1 MAPRRIRPTRPL
13 APHGLPGHLV
23 GFVEAL
29 RGVGISVGPSET
41 VDAGRVMATLGLSDR
56 EVLREGIAC
65 AVLRRPD
72 HRETYDAMFDL
83 WFPAAL
89 GARAAVTDEGADGAQ
104 RRWLV
109 AARRRRGDA
118 PDAAGSAHREPRPRR
133 HGRAAGRDDRA
144 HRGGLRQI
152 QLQPRPVVLL
162 VPGAQG
168 DGSGRIGGQAAGG
181 AACPVRRR
189 THTHPGA
196 DRQSARCATDHP
208 VAQDGRR
215 RDQTAHRRTAR
226 PRPRPDVRHPTAFRE
241 RRVSAC
247 FRRAAAPDATG
258 RGPAGAHLGHPAGG
272 PAASRRAR
280 A

>member
-1 MAPRRIRPTRPL
+1 
-13 APHGLPGHLV
+13 
-23 GFVEAL
+23 
-29 RGVGISVGPSET
+29 
-41 VDAGRVMATLGLSDR
+41 MATLGLGDR

-65 AVLRRPD
+65 AVLRRARSPRD
-72 HRETYDAMFDL
+72 LRRHVRPVVPRGAGCTRGGHRRRGRR
-83 WFPAAL
+83 
-89 GARAAVTDEGADGAQ
+89 GA

-152 QLQPRPVVLL
+152 QLQPRPVVLV

-196 DRQSARCATDHP
+196 DRQSACRATDHP

-215 RDQTAHRRTAR
+215 RDQAAHRRTAR

-241 RRVSAC
+241 RRVPARL
-247 FRRAAAPDATG
+247 RRAAAPDATG
-258 RGPAGAHLGHPAGG
+258 RGAAGPHPGHPAGG
-272 PAASRRAR
+272 PAATQPRRA
-280 A
+280 